1 MTKFLKTA
9 TIGVNNLRT
18 HLGKKYGVNWFTFS
32 LKTNEECT
40 QNRIPL
46 NVHVYEVGFHGIYIF
61 KCLQHSAY
69 TAIDISAY
77 CLGFLTKQTENSF
90 SFRDSLYF
98 GTLFAAMRIYQLM
111 CISNL

>member
-46 NVHVYEVGFHGIYIF
+46 NVHVYERGFQGFIF
-61 KCLQHSAY
+61 LNAY
-69 TAIDISAY
+69 NTAHIR
-77 CLGFLTKQTENSF
+77 Q
-90 SFRDSLYF
+90 
-98 GTLFAAMRIYQLM
+98 
-111 CISNL
+111 